1 MYRPLFGSKKK
12 KDQGLRVDTTVIHS
26 TPADAIT
33 PPSSGTLS
41 NSATSTIN
49 YHTSRGNA
57 STITPPESPV
67 SPLGGMNPIEEYRRN
82 PQPDMRVIVEGA
94 DIPSPGSAEFTEH
107 VSEVVEVEEIGTTE
121 NCVENAAEHICPI
134 RSERKTSFWRF
145 KGKRNQRETDE
156 VTPPVSGGAT
166 DSSNSRA
173 SDGSIG
179 VKGGP
184 SGGFPWFKRM
194 GSGKGQEKEKAKA
207 KQKEES
213 EEVDETSPTTPVFNS
228 PSWSSNPTSNG
239 KWKGKENEGEER
251 RNKSEGE
258 VELLNRVREGEEEDK
273 KRKGRRWTLSR
284 IGRKSVID
292 AQERESPSERLERE
306 RLERERLERE
316 REERNIANRARY
328 LDGVLDCC
336 KDEFNDQ
343 GRCAEGQMNGF
354 VLTDKNLKA
363 EAKAR
368 KQSVTARIRP

>member
-12 KDQGLRVDTTVIHS
+12 KNQGLRVDTTVVHT
-26 TPADAIT
+26 TPTDAIT

-57 STITPPESPV
+57 GTITLPDSPV
-67 SPLGGMNPIEEYRRN
+67 SPLGGSMSPIKGYRRN

-94 DIPSPGSAEFTEH
+94 DIPSLGSAELTEH
-107 VSEVVEVEEIGTTE
+107 VSEVVEAEEIGTAE
-121 NCVENAAEHICPI
+121 NCAENSAEHIRPS
-134 RSERKTSFWRF
+134 RSERKMSFWKF

-156 VTPPVSGGAT
+156 VAPPVSGGAT
-166 DSSNSRA
+166 NSSNSRA

-213 EEVDETSPTTPVFNS
+213 EEIDETSPTTPTFNS

-239 KWKGKENEGEER
+239 RWKDKENENEGEKS

-258 VELLNRVREGEEEDK
+258 VALFNKVREGEEEDK
-273 KRKGRRWTLSR
+273 KGKGRRWTLPR

-292 AQERESPSERLERE
+292 AQEKESPSERLERE
-306 RLERERLERE
+306 RLARE

-328 LDGVLDCC
+328 PDGVLDCC

-368 KQSVTARIRP
+368 RQSVTARIRP

>member
-1 MYRPLFGSKKK
+1 MYRPLFGSKKNK
-12 KDQGLRVDTTVIHS
+12 NQGLRVDTTVVHL
-26 TPADAIT
+26 TPTDVIT
-33 PPSSGTLS
+33 PPSSGALS
-41 NSATSTIN
+41 NSAMSTTDH
-49 YHTSRGNA
+49 HTTRGNA

-67 SPLGGMNPIEEYRRN
+67 SPLGGPTSNN
-82 PQPDMRVIVEGA
+82 MRVMVEGA
-94 DIPSPGSAEFTEH
+94 DIPSSVSAEFTEH
-107 VSEVVEVEEIGTTE
+107 VSEVVEDEEIDTAE
-121 NCVENAAEHICPI
+121 NCAENFAEHVRPVGIES
-134 RSERKTSFWRF
+134 RMSFWRF
-145 KGKRNQRETDE
+145 KGKGSQRETDE
-156 VTPPVSGGAT
+156 VTPPVSGGAI
-166 DSSNSRA
+166 DGSNSRA

-179 VKGGP
+179 VKVVS

-213 EEVDETSPTTPVFNS
+213 KEIDETSPTTPAFNS
-228 PSWSSNPTSNG
+228 PSWSSNSTSSG
-239 KWKGKENEGEER
+239 KWKGKENENKGERR

-258 VELLNRVREGEEEDK
+258 VALFNKVRDGEEEDK
-273 KRKGRRWTLSR
+273 KGKGRRWTLPR

-292 AQERESPSERLERE
+292 AQEKESPSE

-328 LDGVLDCC
+328 PDGVLDCC

-343 GRCAEGQMNGF
+343 GQHAESQMNGF
-354 VLTDKNLKA
+354 MLTAKNLKA

>member
-12 KDQGLRVDTTVIHS
+12 KNQGLRVDTTVVQS
-26 TPADAIT
+26 TPTDAIT
-33 PPSSGTLS
+33 PPSSGTRS
-41 NSATSTIN
+41 NSAMSTTD
-49 YHTSRGNA
+49 YRTTRATA
-57 STITPPESPV
+57 STVTPPESPV
-67 SPLGGMNPIEEYRRN
+67 SPLGGINPIEEYRRN
-82 PQPDMRVIVEGA
+82 PQPDIRVIVEGA
-94 DIPSPGSAEFTEH
+94 DFASPGSAEFTEH
-107 VSEVVEVEEIGTTE
+107 VSEVVEVEEIGTAE
-121 NCVENAAEHICPI
+121 NCAKNSAEPIRPVEN
-134 RSERKTSFWRF
+134 ERKKSFWRF
-145 KGKRNQRETDE
+145 KGKGNKRGTDE
-156 VTPPVSGGAT
+156 VTRPVSGGAT

-194 GSGKGQEKEKAKA
+194 GSGKGQEKEMAKV

-213 EEVDETSPTTPVFNS
+213 KEIDETSPTTPEFNS
-228 PSWSSNPTSNG
+228 PSWGSNSTSSV
-239 KWKGKENEGEER
+239 KWKGKENESEGER
-251 RNKSEGE
+251 MRNKSEGE
-258 VELLNRVREGEEEDK
+258 VALFNKVREGEEEDK
-273 KRKGRRWTLSR
+273 KGKGRRWTLPR

-292 AQERESPSERLERE
+292 AQEMESPSE

-328 LDGVLDCC
+328 PDGVLDCC

-354 VLTDKNLKA
+354 VLTDKSLKA

-368 KQSVTARIRP
+368 KQSVTARVRP